1 MFPLVEKTAWLF
13 GIFINF
19 YLISKLL
26 IRPVLWSTTNTFLA
40 CLLLLNFFYLVVQ
53 IILIGEGYKETDPS
67 DDVIIQSLDNL
78 FYDHHKSIFCSAQ
91 YMSNFIHGSSTLTVL
106 LGTIFIRSM
115 MVKHAD
121 NMRPDSLDCKSH
133 QARLSI

>member
-1 MFPLVEKTAWLF
+1 MLLIVEKLTWLF
-13 GIFINF
+13 GFSVNF
-19 YLISKLL
+19 LLISKLL

-40 CLLLLNFFYLVVQ
+40 CFLSINLFYLLVQ
-53 IILIGEGYKETDPS
+53 IFLVGEGTEKTDPS
-67 DDVIIQSLDNL
+67 NDVIIQALDDL
-78 FYDHHKSIFCSAQ
+78 FYDHHKSIFCSVQ
-91 YMSNFIHGSSTLTVL
+91 YMSNFIHGSSTLIVL

-133 QARLSI
+133 QALK